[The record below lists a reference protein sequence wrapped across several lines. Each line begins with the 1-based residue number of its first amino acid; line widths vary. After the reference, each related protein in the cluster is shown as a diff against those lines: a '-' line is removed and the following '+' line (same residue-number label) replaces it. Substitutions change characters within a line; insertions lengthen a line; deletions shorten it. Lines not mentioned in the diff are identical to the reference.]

1 MIILLV
7 AYTFNDAVVA
17 DQRHTDGN
25 LNILLLLLL
34 LLLLLPLLPIL
45 LPILLLLPTLL
56 LLLLLLLDF
65 LNAFYR
71 ILKLSNLCNNDILQG
86 ILLSLLPLELHNSS
100 NDNSIEYINKLMN
113 FIDDN
118 FDCNISKYVDD
129 VDDIDDLLNVIE
141 RRSGSIHQL
150 VLIFIGLLRSLN
162 ISTRYVR
169 TIDPRGA
176 KPSDHLDIVERVY
189 REANQDKPLQK
200 KQRKREIIL
209 LDDIVDNDNND
220 NNDNDND
227 NDDTVYKY
235 RKKCTALADIPFTAW
250 IEVCLSDENKTPAP
264 SHRRKEAVQTSNH
277 KKGEIIDLVDDDD
290 DDDDDDDVPI
300 KSTSN
305 AINTTNKS
313 FRWIHVDLNS
323 NTIDETAL
331 VEASRPNKRPVAYV
345 IGCDNNQ
352 RAKDLTKRY
361 AQQYSVTKKVRLHD
375 LSPGNFSITHAIAST
390 APRHTSSDDILRND
404 NEDFELLERVT
415 VNAPPPTTV
424 NGFKNH
430 PLYILKKDIKKSQQL
445 RPKAKVSGMVKGQIY
460 YNRSDITDLH
470 TKTNWGKLM
479 REIKEGEKPAKI
491 ETRTVK
497 GKELSSELFAEWQT
511 QPLVVPSVV
520 DGVIPVNK
528 YGNIEIWKYN
538 LALVPKGATFLTN
551 EDAPAAQKVAQS
563 LELPYAKALV
573 DFEIKKGNSFPKFGG
588 IIVLNEHAQL
598 IRDSSRN
605 IEHHNA
611 EVALQKHEKAIVSKW
626 ENLVRDMLKRN
637 ALKEKYGH

>member
-1 MIILLV
+1 M
-7 AYTFNDAVVA
+7 
-17 DQRHTDGN
+17 
-25 LNILLLLLL
+25 
-34 LLLLLPLLPIL
+34 
-45 LPILLLLPTLL
+45 
-56 LLLLLLLDF
+56 
-65 LNAFYR
+65 
-71 ILKLSNLCNNDILQG
+71 
-86 ILLSLLPLELHNSS
+86 
-100 NDNSIEYINKLMN
+100 EYIKKLMN
-113 FIDDN
+113 FIDNN
-118 FDCNISKYVDD
+118 FDCNVSKYDDD
-129 VDDIDDLLNVIE
+129 VDGIDDLLNVIE

-150 VLIFIGLLRSLN
+150 VLVFIGLLRSLN
-162 ISTRYVR
+162 IPTRYVR

-189 REANQDKPLQK
+189 REANQDRPLQK
-200 KQRKREIIL
+200 KQRKKEIIL

-220 NNDNDND
+220 NNNNNDND

-235 RKKCTALADIPFTAW
+235 RKKCTALAEIPFTAW
-250 IEVCLSDENKTPAP
+250 IEVCLPTESKQSAP
-264 SHRRKEAVQTSNH
+264 SNRSKEAVKTSNVKTSNV

-290 DDDDDDDVPI
+290 DDDVPI
-300 KSTSN
+300 KSSSTAVNNINNISN
-305 AINTTNKS
+305 ISKS
-313 FRWIHVDLNS
+313 TRWIHIDLNS
-323 NTIDETAL
+323 NIIDETAL
-331 VEASRPNKRPVAYV
+331 VEASRSNKRPVAYV

-352 RAKDLTKRY
+352 HAKDLTKRY
-361 AQQYSVTKKVRLHD
+361 AQQYSLTKKIRLHA

-390 APRHTSSDDILRND
+390 APRNVSSDDILRND

-445 RPKAKVSGMVKGQIY
+445 RPNAKVSGMVKGQVY

-470 TKTNWGKLM
+470 SKTNWGKIM
-479 REIKEGEKPAKI
+479 REIKDGEMPVKI
-491 ETRTVK
+491 ETRNVK
-497 GKELSSELFAEWQT
+497 GKEISSELYAEWQT
-511 QPLVVPSVV
+511 QPLVVAPVV

-528 YGNIEIWKYN
+528 YGNIEIWKGN

-551 EDAPAAQKVAQS
+551 EDAPAAQTVAQR

-598 IRDSSRN
+598 IRESSRN

-611 EVALQKHEKAIVSKW
+611 EVALQKHEKAIVLKW
-626 ENLVRDMLKRN
+626 EHLVREKLKRN